1 MLEGEIFMELTE
13 AIAALNNSEIEGKE
27 GILESINNRLQE
39 TDGLSNQVNSLRSN
53 LDNILGIT
61 GANEGSLT
69 QKLEKAQETIKGLQ
83 SVETNYREQLS
94 ERDQTIAQMRQ
105 ESVISEASRL
115 TNANATVLK
124 TLLSQGDISLL
135 VKEGKAYISSDNKE
149 IELRDYAKDKWGDF
163 VPSLFPSIESPE
175 TPSVTLPGGNSSGQQ
190 PLQTDVVN
198 SFLDKKYSRVNEM
211 FKQAV

>member
-1 MLEGEIFMELTE
+1 MELTE

-149 IELRDYAKDKWGDF
+149 IELQ
-163 VPSLFPSIESPE
+163 I
-175 TPSVTLPGGNSSGQQ
+175 
-190 PLQTDVVN
+190 
-198 SFLDKKYSRVNEM
+198 
-211 FKQAV
+211 